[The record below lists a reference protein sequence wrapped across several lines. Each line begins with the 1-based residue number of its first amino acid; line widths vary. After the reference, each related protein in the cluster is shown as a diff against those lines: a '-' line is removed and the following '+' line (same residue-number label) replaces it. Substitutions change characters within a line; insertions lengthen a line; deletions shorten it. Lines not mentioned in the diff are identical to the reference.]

1 LFKDKRA
8 VEKGMVTVDEAITLL
23 EFSLTDEADEESLK
37 KQFKKMVLKYHPD
50 RNQNQGAT
58 EKFIKIKDAH
68 DLLQQVL
75 AQRKPV
81 YQPQAQQFDFG
92 TFSINPTATSSTG
105 FSWSI
110 HFG

>member
-1 LFKDKRA
+1 
-8 VEKGMVTVDEAITLL
+8 MVTVDEAITLL

-75 AQRKPV
+75 VQRKIIKL
-81 YQPQAQQFDFG
+81 QPREAVFHQNGFFYG
-92 TFSINPTATSSTG
+92 VGPTVTESYTSSN